1 MTNTIKNHSVKI
13 TIGTIITVFIFII
26 GTTVNL
32 TNSKNKIEDTVIH
45 LNTQYDHCLKWY
57 KELDEKQEIIKEAN
71 QKQDLIIMEISTK
84 LTNIEALLLDLKKNL
99 EK

>member
-13 TIGTIITVFIFII
+13 TVGTIIAVFLFVV
-26 GTTVNL
+26 GTTISI
-32 TNSKNKIEDTVIH
+32 TNNKSKMEADIVTIGN
-45 LNTQYDHCLKWY
+45 QYNHCLKWY
-57 KELDEKQEIIKEAN
+57 KELEEKQEIIKEAN